1 MGRAA
6 KFLTALAG
14 AGAQIISQGL
24 VDGAAAAWL
33 GVAVGV
39 LTAAAV
45 YLVPNTPQ
53 AAIRR
58 PSLPW
63 VAPRARMART
73 TCGRTNRAYR

>member
-24 VDGAAAAWL
+24 VDGTAAAWL
-33 GVAVGV
+33 GVLVGV

-45 YLVPNTPQ
+45 YLVPNT
-53 AAIRR
+53 A
-58 PSLPW
+58 
-63 VAPRARMART
+63 
-73 TCGRTNRAYR
+73 